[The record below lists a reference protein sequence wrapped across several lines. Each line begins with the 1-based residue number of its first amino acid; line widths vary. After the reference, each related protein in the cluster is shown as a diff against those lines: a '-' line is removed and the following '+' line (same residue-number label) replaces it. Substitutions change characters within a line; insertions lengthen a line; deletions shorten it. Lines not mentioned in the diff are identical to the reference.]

1 MESRVRLAV
10 TITIV
15 ALIIG
20 VALMAAKSVGNVIA
34 RKIVDVTPF
43 ELSSVGNEIEAESP
57 VAEDDGSDVLIYNRN
72 LFNQHNE
79 EGETEE
85 VKAEETT
92 PEEPEVLEEIAGDG
106 TRPVL
111 TDLRMLLHGT
121 QVASDPTYSLAML
134 MPLDGGNDARM
145 MYLSEGSDVMGEARI
160 IKIVRNRV
168 YMVRTTQG
176 DRIEYIDTRTTEE
189 DLAEAKKAF
198 EKYAEKE
205 KAAEQRAKDAQAAAD
220 KAKVADAGSGEIVRK
235 IGADTYEVSREVVEA
250 IRKNPNSLKNS
261 SKYGAMPKVQP
272 VYKGGNIGG
281 FRLLGIE
288 SDSVYAQLGLK
299 SGDTIIDVNGQT
311 IDGPQK
317 AMALVDALKP
327 DQNVSMKINRAGQ
340 EKTLTFQF
348 K

>member
-10 TITIV
+10 TIAMV
-15 ALIIG
+15 LLL
-20 VALMAAKSVGNVIA
+20 VCAAVFGAKAVGNKIA
-34 RKIVDVTPF
+34 QKIVEITPYEIGSTESKGDTGDVR
-43 ELSSVGNEIEAESP
+43 V
-57 VAEDDGSDVLIYNRN
+57 DDGSDVLIYNRN
-72 LFNQHNE
+72 LFNQKSG
-79 EGETEE
+79 EGDSEGDSE
-85 VKAEETT
+85 
-92 PEEPEVLEEIAGDG
+92 PESEPQEPEVIEEIAFDG

-111 TDLRMLLHGT
+111 TDLRMLLKGT
-121 QVASDPTYSLAML
+121 QVASDPSYSLAML

-145 MYLSEGSDVMGEARI
+145 MYLSEGSEVLGEARI
-160 IKIVRNRV
+160 VKIVRNRV
-168 YMVRTTQG
+168 YMTRTSQG
-176 DRIEYIDTRTTEE
+176 DRLEYIDTRTTEE
-189 DLAEAKKAF
+189 DLAEAKKTL
-198 EKYAEKE
+198 EKVAEKE
-205 KAAEQRAKDAQAAAD
+205 KVAEQRAKDAAAA
-220 KAKVADAGSGEIVRK
+220 AERANSNTGTTEIVRK
-235 IGADTYEVSREVVEA
+235 VGVDTYEVSRDVVEA

-299 SGDTIIDVNGQT
+299 SGDTIIDVNGQV
-311 IDGPQK
+311 IDGAQK

-327 DQNVSMKINRAGQ
+327 GQNVAMKINRAGQ